1 MAIIMKRTIITAAL
15 LFVAIAFCSTQSTGR
30 SQPAGLPQAGDLLQP
45 SLRREPGEFILV
57 VDTGKGSKPV
67 LKSAALDALVSSD
80 AAGAGSTAG
89 AGSPA
94 QVGASSV
101 PAKALRIEILAFLP
115 SAAESPALAAPE
127 QMRRLAL
134 ILGSVGTMAGTEYW
148 SASRGRMRVLYEE
161 AYRIESPSSK
171 TKLPDPAEFPA
182 LPGSFK
188 VFYAYLR
195 DLTFG
200 GNVMQYQVRMGAS
213 YIAMSNENASAM
225 KYYLIPLVQPGGM
238 KTSILIV
245 PCAEGLIVHFLSTI
259 DASDIAANRVFESA
273 GNKSLAVLGWFAR
286 QTAAAGLTRKP
297 TLPVNIED
305 VERLK

>member
-15 LFVAIAFCSTQSTGR
+15 LFVSIALCSAQSGGH
-30 SQPAGLPQAGDLLQP
+30 SQPASLPSAGDLLQP
-45 SLRREPGEFILV
+45 SLRRDPGEFILV
-57 VDTGKGSKPV
+57 VDTGKGSQPV
-67 LKSAALDALVSSD
+67 LKSAALEALVSGD
-80 AAGAGSTAG
+80 TVGAGSA
-89 AGSPA
+89 A
-94 QVGASSV
+94 QVGASAL
-101 PAKALRIEILAFLP
+101 PGKALRIEALAFLP
-115 SAAESPALAAPE
+115 SAAGSPALAAPE

-148 SASRGRMRVLYEE
+148 SASRGRMRILYEE
-161 AYRIESPSSK
+161 AYRIESPSLK
-171 TKLPDPAEFPA
+171 TKLPDPAELPVA
-182 LPGSFK
+182 PGSFK

-200 GNVMQYQVRMGAS
+200 GNVMRYQVGMGS
-213 YIAMSNENASAM
+213 SFIAMANENASAM

-245 PCAEGLIVHFLSTI
+245 PCVEGLIVHFLSTI
-259 DASDIAANRVFESA
+259 DASDIVAKRVFESA
-273 GNKSLAVLGWFAR
+273 GNKSLAVLGWFAK

-297 TLPVNIED
+297 ALPVNIED